1 MLASDFQKN
10 FTINSHKRYKTD
22 ILGLYYKA
30 TTKEGGAP
38 MVRKKPCVLACVTSQ
53 FECDRIIKTAEHIAN
68 EEECELRVLS
78 VLQPT
83 SDYSEIGGEIEY
95 LYKVAR
101 ESGADMTVLFHDNA
115 PYACADFVNKNNVQR
130 IVTGMHDGGN
140 ESFLVMFNR
149 FAPMVS
155 ITMVAKDNTAYSMDV
170 CKAAVR

>member
-1 MLASDFQKN
+1 MGSERP
-10 FTINSHKRYKTD
+10 S
-22 ILGLYYKA
+22 
-30 TTKEGGAP
+30 
-38 MVRKKPCVLACVTSQ
+38 VLACVTSQ
-53 FECDRIIKTAEHIAN
+53 FDCDRIIKTAEQIAI
-68 EEECELRVLS
+68 EEDCELRVLS

-115 PYACADFVNKNNVQR
+115 PYACADFVNKNNIQR

>member
-1 MLASDFQKN
+1 
-10 FTINSHKRYKTD
+10 
-22 ILGLYYKA
+22 
-30 TTKEGGAP
+30 

-101 ESGADMTVLFHDNA
+101 ESGADMVLETAKQESDVTVMMSLPGVSEPPRPDVSASHDKRNRTA
-115 PYACADFVNKNNVQR
+115 IKLHTVVLRFILPKNQ
-130 IVTGMHDGGN
+130 I
-140 ESFLVMFNR
+140 LL
-149 FAPMVS
+149 
-155 ITMVAKDNTAYSMDV
+155 
-170 CKAAVR
+170 

>member
-1 MLASDFQKN
+1 
-10 FTINSHKRYKTD
+10 
-22 ILGLYYKA
+22 
-30 TTKEGGAP
+30 

-115 PYACADFVNKNNVQR
+115 PKICADPIPESR
-130 IVTGMHDGGN
+130 HRTIPAITHTLSVTTRQNWNGRR
-140 ESFLVMFNR
+140 V
-149 FAPMVS
+149 
-155 ITMVAKDNTAYSMDV
+155 
-170 CKAAVR
+170 

>member
-1 MLASDFQKN
+1 
-10 FTINSHKRYKTD
+10 
-22 ILGLYYKA
+22 
-30 TTKEGGAP
+30 

-68 EEECELRVLS
+68 EEDCELRVLS

-95 LYKVAR
+95 LYKIAR